1 MTKHQG
7 RRVIR
12 PESEDRGA
20 QAAEL
25 RRRRHHGRLPAG
37 DEGIAPNPDAHP
49 VEETTEDDRAEHVT
63 PKN

>member
-1 MTKHQG
+1 MH
-7 RRVIR
+7 

-25 RRRRHHGRLPAG
+25 RRRRNPAQRVPAG

-49 VEETTEDDRAEHVT
+49 VEETTDDDAQAQR
-63 PKN
+63 

>member
-1 MTKHQG
+1 MSKG
-7 RRVIR
+7 RRPVH

-25 RRRRHHGRLPAG
+25 RRRNPGGRVPAG

-49 VEETTEDDRAEHVT
+49 VEETTEDDT
-63 PKN
+63 PARG

>member
-1 MTKHQG
+1 MSNE
-7 RRVIR
+7 RRPVQ

-25 RRRRHHGRLPAG
+25 RRRKPTGRVPAG

-49 VEETTEDDRAEHVT
+49 VEETTDDEAPARR
-63 PKN
+63 